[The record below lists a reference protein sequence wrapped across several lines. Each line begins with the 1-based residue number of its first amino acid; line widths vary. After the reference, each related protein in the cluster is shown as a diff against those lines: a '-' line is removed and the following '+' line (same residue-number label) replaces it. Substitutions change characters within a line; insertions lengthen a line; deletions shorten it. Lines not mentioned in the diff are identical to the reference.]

1 MLNQAIFT
9 GHIIRLN
16 GSTIDAIAVSLS
28 FEWDTTSLAFKVKL
42 ESLLIHLKTHQE
54 RIDQL
59 LLELAEMARRKKK
72 LAGMRQE
79 LRQNG
84 APFIPCDQCVKC
96 ISVYRPTEHDSN
108 VSVCTCWCA
117 GATCSR
123 FLARRC

>member
-1 MLNQAIFT
+1 MLNQAIST
-9 GHIIRLN
+9 GHIIRLS
-16 GSTIDAIAVSLS
+16 GSTIDSIAVELSL
-28 FEWDTTSLAFKVKL
+28 EWDTTSLALKNKMENLLKHL
-42 ESLLIHLKTHQE
+42 ETDPK
-54 RIDQL
+54 RIEQL
-59 LLELAEMARRKKK
+59 LLEFAEITRQKKK

-79 LRQNG
+79 LRQKG
-84 APFIPCDQCVKC
+84 APCVKC

>member
-16 GSTIDAIAVSLS
+16 GLTIDSIAAELSL
-28 FEWDTTSLAFKVKL
+28 EWDTTSLALKNKMENLLTHL
-42 ESLLIHLKTHQE
+42 ETDPK
-54 RIDQL
+54 RIEQL
-59 LLELAEMARRKKK
+59 LLELTEITRQKKK

-79 LRQNG
+79 LRQKG

>member
-1 MLNQAIFT
+1 MLKQAIST
-9 GHIIRLN
+9 GHIIRLS
-16 GSTIDAIAVSLS
+16 GSTIDSIAVELSL
-28 FEWDTTSLAFKVKL
+28 EWDTTSLALRNKMENLLKHL
-42 ESLLIHLKTHQE
+42 ETDPK
-54 RIDQL
+54 RIEQL
-59 LLELAEMARRKKK
+59 LLEFAEITRQKKK

-79 LRQNG
+79 LRQKG
-84 APFIPCDQCVKC
+84 APCVKC